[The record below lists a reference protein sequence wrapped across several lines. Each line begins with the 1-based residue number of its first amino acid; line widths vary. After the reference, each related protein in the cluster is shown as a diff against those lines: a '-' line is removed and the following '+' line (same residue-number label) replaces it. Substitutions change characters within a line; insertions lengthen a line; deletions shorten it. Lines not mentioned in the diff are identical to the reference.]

1 MARNNMKLTASSRR
15 YIVLISVFGALL
27 VVDAVFVF
35 LTSIFRVFEQQS
47 YIAEIL
53 LMVFGAVA
61 LTIVMFSIRA
71 LLENRKFVSQ
81 IELENSYTLGHKT
94 AFYNFDAFKNKVN
107 NMTKKRILKKYRQFM
122 IAFTCTSARV
132 TSNAAHN
139 DMISNLNYA
148 TCLYLADLF
157 DNGRGAISTRQA
169 VYGFNR
175 GIFLIYIFTNEEKI
189 VPELIG
195 SITANIYRLVKEKS
209 LKVWVQP
216 FFGIKEVNRDEN
228 IVSVIEDAFIARNV
242 SEANYETYTFFNPSF
257 KKATTNEDIND
268 LEEALRNEEFV
279 PYYQPKFSLKEN
291 RFISVEAL
299 ARWNSPKYGF
309 LTPAMFIDKAEA
321 AGMISLIDNYI
332 FENVLKDLSTQLR
345 KGRRVLPVSV
355 NFSIYEFYSQ
365 GFINNLMGLLNK
377 YNVPPRL
384 IEVEITETT
393 SQANQFISIS
403 IIKKLREIGIRVLM
417 DDFGIGYSGIDN
429 LRKIPFDAIKIDK
442 SFADAVLD
450 DEKTRSI
457 VKMMVEL
464 GHINGLEVIIE
475 GVDSQ
480 KQVELLRRMKIDTIQ
495 GFYYSKALSL
505 ENLDEFLK
513 ENNYEKKEA
522 VSNE

>member
-1 MARNNMKLTASSRR
+1 MTRNNMRINASLKR
-15 YIVLISVFGALL
+15 YLIIIGISGTLL
-27 VVDAVFVF
+27 IATTVMVF
-35 LTSIFRVFEQQS
+35 LVSIFDLFEKQS
-47 YIAEIL
+47 YIYEIL
-53 LMVFGAVA
+53 LMVFGAA
-61 LTIVMFSIRA
+61 CLTVLMFAVRA
-71 LLENRKFVSQ
+71 LIENRKFVAQ
-81 IELENSYTLGHKT
+81 LELENSYTLGHKSS
-94 AFYNFDAFKNKVN
+94 FYNFDAFKNRANSMSKN
-107 NMTKKRILKKYRQFM
+107 RLLRRYRQFM
-122 IAFTCTSARV
+122 IAFTCTSLKV
-132 TSNAAHN
+132 TSNSSHN

-148 TCLYLADLF
+148 ASLYLSDLF
-157 DNGRGAISTRQA
+157 DNGRGALSTRHA
-169 VYGFNR
+169 IYGFNR
-175 GIFLIYIFTNEEKI
+175 GIFLLYFFTNDEKL
-189 VPELIG
+189 VPDLITN
-195 SITANIYRLVKEKS
+195 ITANIYRIVKEKS

-216 FFGIKEVNRDEN
+216 FFGIKEVSRDEN

-257 KKATTNEDIND
+257 RKATTSEDIND

-279 PYYQPKFSLKEN
+279 PYYQPKYSLVEN
-291 RFISVEAL
+291 RFVSVEAL

-332 FENVLKDLSTQLR
+332 FEKVLGDISTQLR

-377 YNVPPRL
+377 YGVPPRL

-393 SQANQFISIS
+393 SQANQFLSIS

-442 SFADAVLD
+442 SFADALLD
-450 DEKTRSI
+450 DEKTKSI

-475 GVDSQ
+475 GVDNQ
-480 KQVELLRRMKIDTIQ
+480 KQVDLLRRMKVDTIQ

-505 ENLDEFLK
+505 ENLDDFLK
-513 ENNYEKKEA
+513 DNIYEKKEVA
-522 VSNE
+522 SNE

>member
-1 MARNNMKLTASSRR
+1 MKLNATQKNHLILGAISSAL
-15 YIVLISVFGALL
+15 VLTSAVFISLYSIFDVFGHSVLL
-27 VVDAVFVF
+27 
-35 LTSIFRVFEQQS
+35 Q
-47 YIAEIL
+47 IL
-53 LMVFGAVA
+53 IMLFGAVWFVVA
-61 LTIVMFSIRA
+61 IYSFGVILQ
-71 LLENRKFVSQ
+71 NRRFTAQ
-81 IELENSYTLGHKT
+81 IALENSYTLGHDT
-94 AFYNFDAFKNKVN
+94 PFYNIDAFKSRVVQL
-107 NMTKKRILKKYRQFM
+107 TKKRSLKKLRQFM
-122 IAFTCTSARV
+122 IAFTCTSAKV
-132 TSNAAHN
+132 TNNAAHN
-139 DMISNLNYA
+139 EMITSLNYA
-148 TCLYLADLF
+148 AALYLADLF
-157 DNGRGAISTRQA
+157 DNGHGSLSTKQA

-175 GIFLIYIFTNEEKI
+175 GIFLVYIFTNEERM

-195 SITANIYRLVKEKS
+195 SITASIYRIVKEKS

-216 FFGIKEVNRDEN
+216 FFGIKEVAEDEN
-228 IVSVIEDAFIARNV
+228 IVSVIEDSFIARNV
-242 SEANYETYTFFNPSF
+242 SENNYETYTFFNPNF
-257 KKATTNEDIND
+257 KVSTTSDDIND
-268 LEEALRNEEFV
+268 IEEALRNEEFV
-279 PYYQPKFSLKEN
+279 AYYQPKFSLKEN
-291 RFISVEAL
+291 RFVSVEAL

-309 LTPAMFIDKAEA
+309 LTPGMFIDKAEA

-332 FENVLKDLSTQLR
+332 FERVLKDISTQLR

-377 YNVPPRL
+377 YNVPPKL

-403 IIKKLREIGIRVLM
+403 IIKKLKEIGIRVLM

-442 SFADAVLD
+442 SFADSVLD

-464 GHINGLEVIIE
+464 GHVNGLEVIIE
-475 GVDSQ
+475 GVDNQ

>member
-1 MARNNMKLTASSRR
+1 
-15 YIVLISVFGALL
+15 
-27 VVDAVFVF
+27 
-35 LTSIFRVFEQQS
+35 
-47 YIAEIL
+47 
-53 LMVFGAVA
+53 
-61 LTIVMFSIRA
+61 
-71 LLENRKFVSQ
+71 
-81 IELENSYTLGHKT
+81 
-94 AFYNFDAFKNKVN
+94 
-107 NMTKKRILKKYRQFM
+107 
-122 IAFTCTSARV
+122 
-132 TSNAAHN
+132 
-139 DMISNLNYA
+139 
-148 TCLYLADLF
+148 
-157 DNGRGAISTRQA
+157 
-169 VYGFNR
+169 
-175 GIFLIYIFTNEEKI
+175 
-189 VPELIG
+189 
-195 SITANIYRLVKEKS
+195 
-209 LKVWVQP
+209 
-216 FFGIKEVNRDEN
+216 
-228 IVSVIEDAFIARNV
+228 
-242 SEANYETYTFFNPSF
+242 
-257 KKATTNEDIND
+257 
-268 LEEALRNEEFV
+268 
-279 PYYQPKFSLKEN
+279 
-291 RFISVEAL
+291 
-299 ARWNSPKYGF
+299 
-309 LTPAMFIDKAEA
+309 MFIDKAEA

-464 GHINGLEVIIE
+464 GHLNGLEVIIE
-475 GVDSQ
+475 GVDNQ

-513 ENNYEKKEA
+513 ENIYEKKEA

>member
-1 MARNNMKLTASSRR
+1 MEINTSFRRHLTLV
-15 YIVLISVFGALL
+15 IIFGILLLI
-27 VVDAVFVF
+27 DAVFVF
-35 LTSIFRVFEQQS
+35 LSSIFDVFENQN
-47 YIAEIL
+47 YILEIG
-53 LMVFGAVA
+53 LMVFGAVC
-61 LTIVMFSIRA
+61 LTIVMFALRA
-71 LLENRKFVSQ
+71 MFENRQFVSQ
-81 IELENSYTLGHKT
+81 LELENSYTLGHKT
-94 AFYNFDAFKNKVN
+94 PFYNVDAFKNRVTSMMKN
-107 NMTKKRILKKYRQFM
+107 RRLKKLRQFM
-122 IAFTCTSARV
+122 IAFTCTSAKV

-175 GIFLIYIFTNEEKI
+175 GIFLIYIFNNEEKM

-195 SITANIYRLVKEKS
+195 SITKNIYRIVKEKS

-216 FFGIKEVNRDEN
+216 FFGIKEVSREEN

-242 SEANYETYTFFNPSF
+242 SETNYETYTFFNPNF
-257 KKATTNEDIND
+257 KKATTSDDIND

-291 RFISVEAL
+291 KFVSVEAL

-332 FENVLKDLSTQLR
+332 FERVLKDLSSQLR

-365 GFINNLMGLLNK
+365 GFINNLMGLLNR

-464 GHINGLEVIIE
+464 GHLNGLEVIIE
-475 GVDSQ
+475 GVDNQ
-480 KQVELLRRMKIDTIQ
+480 KQVDLLRRMKIDTIQ

-505 ENLDEFLK
+505 ENLDELLK
-513 ENNYEKKEA
+513 ENSFEKKE
-522 VSNE
+522 VHK